1 MFKLSDGREIE
12 ISRKIAE
19 TPEHKIIQG
28 KLSEL
33 FNYIEEN
40 IKNNEE
46 LARAFSDY
54 EDMNCELMTLC
65 ENHYY
70 KEGFKDGV
78 SLYNDERGVA

>member
-19 TPEHKIIQG
+19 TPEHKRIQG

-40 IKNNEE
+40 IKNNEK
-46 LARAFSDY
+46 LAKAFSDY
-54 EDMNCELMTLC
+54 EDLNCELITLC
-65 ENHYY
+65 EETYY

-78 SLYNDERGVA
+78 SLYKE